1 MFGIPGSGR
10 WRNAARPRKSRRS
23 RREESAPVRAEP
35 ADRVEAALPADRDG
49 LDVDLSKAI
58 TTAAFAF
65 RGYDVSNLGKSPEL
79 LEHPAFGP
87 VVGAYLDEASALT
100 ADTVHRHVDLAAR
113 VRDRV
118 ETTLESFPE
127 DVATIVAMELAQ
139 VRLLEEFFG
148 VPVQRAR
155 LCFGYSLGE
164 VSALIYGGVFTIE
177 QALPVPLAMA
187 EDCAE
192 LALNTSM
199 GIVFTRGPALPMPEL
214 ERLCTAISSEGRGL
228 IGPSAFLSPN
238 TALVLGQDATLDRLE
253 SRLSE
258 FLPIKVNLRRNPN
271 RWPPLH
277 TPLVWQR
284 HIPNRTATALYKVGG
299 GMEPPDPPILSCVT
313 GAPSYDGV
321 NSRDLMVHWTD
332 HPQRLWDVVA
342 GTLASG
348 VETVIH
354 AGPEPKLIGATFARL
369 SNNVCKQLGH
379 MGMNL
384 LGHSVV
390 PRMDFH
396 RHAWLSRLLPSQT
409 ALLRAPF
416 VTHVTLEDWLL
427 SRPLP

>member
-1 MFGIPGSGR
+1 MPGSGR

-23 RREESAPVRAEP
+23 RREESARVRSEP
-35 ADRVEAALPADRDG
+35 ADGDAALPASRDG
-49 LDVDLSKAI
+49 LDVDLKKRI
-58 TTAAFAF
+58 GTAAFAF

-79 LEHPAFGP
+79 LEHKAFGP
-87 VVGAYLDEASALT
+87 VVRAYLDEASALC
-100 ADTVHRHVDLAAR
+100 AEVVRRPVDLAAR

-118 ETTLESFPE
+118 ETTLASFPE

-139 VRLLEEFFG
+139 VRLLEEFFD
-148 VPVQRAR
+148 VPVHQAK

-164 VSALIYGGVFTIE
+164 VAALIYGGVFAID
-177 QALPVPLAMA
+177 QALPIPLALA

-192 LALNTSM
+192 LAADTSM
-199 GIVFTRGPALPMPEL
+199 GIVFTRGPALPMPEV

-238 TALVLGQDATLDRLE
+238 TALVLGQGDTLGRLE

-258 FLPIKVNLRRNPN
+258 FLPIKVSLRRNPH

-284 HIPNRTATALYKVGG
+284 NIPNRTATALYKVGG
-299 GMEPPDPPILSCVT
+299 GMSPPDPPILSCVT
-313 GAPSYDGV
+313 GAVSYDGV
-321 NSRDLMVHWTD
+321 NSRDLMVRWTD
-332 HPQRLWDVVA
+332 HPQRLWDAVA

-348 VETVIH
+348 VEVVVH

-369 SNNVCKQLGH
+369 SNNVCKQVGH
-379 MGMNL
+379 MGLNL

-390 PRMDFH
+390 PRMNLN
-396 RHAWLSRLLPSQT
+396 RYTWLARLLPSQT

-416 VTHVTLEDWLL
+416 VAHVTLEDWLL
-427 SRPLP
+427 AQPLP